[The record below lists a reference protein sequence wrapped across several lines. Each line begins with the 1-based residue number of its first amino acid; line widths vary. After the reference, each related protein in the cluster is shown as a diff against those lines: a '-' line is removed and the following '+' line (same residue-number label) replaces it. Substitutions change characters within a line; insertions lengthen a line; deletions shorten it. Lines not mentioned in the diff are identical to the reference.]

1 MNVQP
6 WIGHSKN
13 VRSQISQSM
22 KVQPQISQSTKVQPL
37 ISQSMKVQPQISQST
52 KVQPLISQ
60 PMKVQSQISQPTKV
74 RSQISQLMNIWQR
87 NGSSEPKEIVDLSMQ
102 QHRYTQG
109 ATTTCKYHTHCISL
123 MHQTL
128 MKGLVT
134 HLIIFMA
141 VALLE
146 GKL

>member
-37 ISQSMKVQPQISQST
+37 ISQ
-52 KVQPLISQ
+52 
-60 PMKVQSQISQPTKV
+60 PMKVQSQISQ
-74 RSQISQLMNIWQR
+74 LMNVWQR
-87 NGSSEPKEIVDLSMQ
+87 NGSSEPKEIVDLTMQ

-109 ATTTCKYHTHCISL
+109 ATTACKYHTHCISL

-128 MKGLVT
+128 IKGLVT

>member
-37 ISQSMKVQPQISQST
+37 ISQPMKVQSQISQSMKVQP
-52 KVQPLISQ
+52 
-60 PMKVQSQISQPTKV
+60 QISQPTKV
-74 RSQISQLMNIWQR
+74 RSQISQLMNVWQR
-87 NGSSEPKEIVDLSMQ
+87 NGSSEPKEIVDLTMQ

-109 ATTTCKYHTHCISL
+109 ATTTCKYHTHYISL

-128 MKGLVT
+128 IKGLVT